1 MVRVLVVAGSPCSGK
16 TTFAAVACAMLNGAG
31 NGDGGGRSGAC
42 LVDKDTLE
50 WPLAN
55 AALAVAGVAPDSH
68 DCPLYVNTLK
78 GAAYETMER
87 VAEQQVKEARCA
99 NVVMVAP
106 FSGHVK
112 DPDWQPRLRRRFF
125 GEGAGK
131 EEKTTTMRTTTT
143 TTTTTV
149 SAVSSSSL
157 PQRRPRSQSPRRR
170 RRTWASISS
179 IKACA
184 LWCCSACRKVVV
196 KSLLSPAKN
205 LPGSR

>member
-87 VAEQQVKEARCA
+87 VAEQQVRRRCA

-106 FSGHVK
+106 SAARKG
-112 DPDWQPRLRRRFF
+112 PDWQPPPAFLRR
-125 GEGAGK
+125 
-131 EEKTTTMRTTTT
+131 
-143 TTTTTV
+143 
-149 SAVSSSSL
+149 
-157 PQRRPRSQSPRRR
+157 
-170 RRTWASISS
+170 
-179 IKACA
+179 
-184 LWCCSACRKVVV
+184 
-196 KSLLSPAKN
+196 
-205 LPGSR
+205 

>member
-131 EEKTTTMRTTTT
+131 GEKTTTIRTTTT
-143 TTTTTV
+143 TTTTTMTNPL
-149 SAVSSSSL
+149 ALLRAAARRGKSSL
-157 PQRRPRSQSPRRR
+157 RSLLCLWRQWRKPVVAANRPRVDERTSSRR
-170 RRTWASISS
+170 
-179 IKACA
+179 
-184 LWCCSACRKVVV
+184 
-196 KSLLSPAKN
+196 
-205 LPGSR
+205 

>member
-1 MVRVLVVAGSPCSGK
+1 MYVLTTDDDERKNVREAGTAPPLSPPPSSGMVRVLVVAGSPCSGK

-87 VAEQQVKEARCA
+87 VAEQQVKEARLRGWLICRHLSGKT
-99 NVVMVAP
+99 VAGP
-106 FSGHVK
+106 AAAALLACLNQRSA
-112 DPDWQPRLRRRFF
+112 PR
-125 GEGAGK
+125 A
-131 EEKTTTMRTTTT
+131 
-143 TTTTTV
+143 
-149 SAVSSSSL
+149 
-157 PQRRPRSQSPRRR
+157 
-170 RRTWASISS
+170 
-179 IKACA
+179 
-184 LWCCSACRKVVV
+184 
-196 KSLLSPAKN
+196 SPAPRCGCW
-205 LPGSR
+205 LG